1 MGEQARKKRVKGRS
15 AVNRFESVQTSDDTG
30 DLLMHLFLIVW
41 YHDHANK
48 KVAAF
53 LGQRLKLSKS
63 TVFFVPKTMG
73 IGGFF
78 KNFGKCPKMAHFGQN
93 LA

>member
-1 MGEQARKKRVKGRS
+1 MADLGQNFEVCLEAS
-15 AVNRFESVQTSDDTG
+15 AG
-30 DLLMHLFLIVW
+30 ALIVW

-53 LGQRLKLSKS
+53 PEQRLKLSKS
-63 TVFFVPKTMG
+63 TVFLVPKTMG

>member
-1 MGEQARKKRVKGRS
+1 MNFIGCSPGWKYE
-15 AVNRFESVQTSDDTG
+15 NDNHCPEH
-30 DLLMHLFLIVW
+30 LLLVW

-63 TVFFVPKTMG
+63 TVFLVPKTMG

>member
-1 MGEQARKKRVKGRS
+1 MKKAAERVVARFSSIIGSKV
-15 AVNRFESVQTSDDTG
+15 
-30 DLLMHLFLIVW
+30 IVW

-53 LGQRLKLSKS
+53 PEQRLKLSKS
-63 TVFFVPKTMG
+63 TVFLVLKTMG

-78 KNFGKCPKMAHFGQN
+78 KNFGKSPKMAHFGPN